1 MQRLG
6 FTVFRNAVANVI
18 RGGASAIVALAL
30 PHFLVHALI
39 PARFNAWSLILQVAA
54 YASYFDFGLQLAVS
68 RFLAQAIELDQRERL
83 ERLISTAL
91 SMLSGAG
98 AVALLIMGVVIA
110 LMPWI
115 FHGIPAALMSEV
127 RLSALILGGS
137 AALLLPASVYTGV
150 LIGLHRNDVPALV
163 IGTSRLV
170 GAATAI
176 FVARYTQSLV
186 ALAASIAI
194 ANLIAGLLQWQL
206 AGRFLPGATRLGMQF
221 HRQMAKELLH
231 YCAGLTVFS
240 VGMFL
245 VSGLDVTILGHFDF
259 SAVGFYSI
267 ASLMVTFVAG
277 LNSSMLTALMTP
289 LAALQAQRA
298 TDRIRAIVLTSTRA
312 HIGLNLLGTGVLF
325 CFGPF
330 LLRLWVG
337 QHYAVLA
344 YPIMQVLMLAQL
356 LRLIPSAYCTML
368 IATGQQQNAIGNSI
382 IEAIVN
388 VIASVLG
395 AMYFGAIGVAY
406 GTLIGAVVA
415 LFWVKLWTIKR
426 DRVITITPHESSVT
440 VMIPFACC
448 APIVLVWLATH
459 YLSHDRAGMA
469 VAAQSAALLLSAFLL
484 LHFGDLLPERLRN
497 RLRMRWMPSRFS

>member
-39 PARFNAWSLILQVAA
+39 PARFNAWSLILQIAA

-83 ERLISTAL
+83 EQLISTAL
-91 SMLSGAG
+91 SLLSSAG
-98 AVALLIMGVVIA
+98 VVALLIMGVVIA
-110 LMPWI
+110 MMPWI
-115 FHGIPAALMSEV
+115 FHGIPPALMTEV
-127 RLSALILGGS
+127 RLSALVLGGS

-186 ALAASIAI
+186 ALAASIAA

-206 AGRFLPGATRLGMQF
+206 AGRLLPGTNRLRMRF

-231 YCAGLTVFS
+231 YCTGLTVFS

-259 SAVGFYSI
+259 STVGFYSI

-298 TDRIRAIVLTSTRA
+298 TARIRAIVLTSTRA
-312 HIGLNLLGTGVLF
+312 HIGLNLLGTGILF

-330 LLRLWVG
+330 LLQLWVG
-337 QHYAVLA
+337 QHYAALA

-382 IEAIVN
+382 VEAVVN
-388 VIASVLG
+388 VIASVIG
-395 AMYFGAIGVAY
+395 AWYFGAIGVAY

-415 LFWVKLWTIKR
+415 LFWVKMWTIKR
-426 DRVITITPHESSVT
+426 DRVITITPQDSSVA

-448 APIVLVWLATH
+448 TPIFMVWLVTQHLNH
-459 YLSHDRAGMA
+459 YRVGIA
-469 VAAQSAALLLSAFLL
+469 VAAQSAALLFSVFLL
-484 LHFGDLLPERLRN
+484 LYFGDLIPEQLRKS
-497 RLRMRWMPSRFS
+497 LRIRYLRSS